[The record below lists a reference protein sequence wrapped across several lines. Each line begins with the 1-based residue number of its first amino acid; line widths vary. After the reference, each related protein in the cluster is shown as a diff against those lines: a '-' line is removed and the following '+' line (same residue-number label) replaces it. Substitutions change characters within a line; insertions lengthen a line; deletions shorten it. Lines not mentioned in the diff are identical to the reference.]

1 MIRVPAAAFALVL
14 FVIPWTIAPTK
25 PVVIAGGAGLT
36 LASVG
41 IGGLWRWPLLVAACA
56 FLIEYAAALS
66 LARAP
71 LGIGG
76 AVAFGLALLL
86 LLASIELGRGCRRA
100 TVNARVLRSQI
111 AAWLGFTTATL
122 GATLLGLSLAGGLV
136 ASIPS
141 AAAPFLAG
149 LGALG
154 VVLALAAIVKRPARG
169 GAV

>member
-1 MIRVPAAAFALVL
+1 MIRVAALAFALVL
-14 FVIPWTIAPTK
+14 GIIPCAVAPIK
-25 PVVIAGGAGLT
+25 PVILGGGLG
-36 LASVG
+36 LALAMVG
-41 IGGLWRWPLLVAACA
+41 SGGLWRSPLIAAACV
-56 FLIEYAAALS
+56 FVVDYAGALW

-71 LGIGG
+71 LGMGG

-100 TVNARVLRSQI
+100 TVDARVWRSQL
-111 AAWLGFTTATL
+111 AGWLGFSTATL
-122 GATLLGLSLAGGLV
+122 GATLLGLSLAGGLA

-154 VVLALAAIVKRPARG
+154 VVLALAAIVKRPAR
-169 GAV
+169 

>member
-14 FVIPWTIAPTK
+14 FVIPWTIAPAK
-25 PVVIAGGAGLT
+25 PVAISGIAG
-36 LASVG
+36 LALAAVG
-41 IGGLWRWPLLVAACA
+41 IGGFWRWPLLAAACA
-56 FLIEYAAALS
+56 FLIEYAGALS

-71 LGIGG
+71 IGVWG

-86 LLASIELGRGCRRA
+86 MLASTELGRGCRRA
-100 TVNARVLRSQI
+100 TVNARVLRSQL

-122 GATLLGLSLAGGLV
+122 GATLLGLSLAGGLA
-136 ASIPS
+136 ASISS

-154 VVLALAAIVKRPARG
+154 VVLALAAIVKRPAR
-169 GAV
+169 